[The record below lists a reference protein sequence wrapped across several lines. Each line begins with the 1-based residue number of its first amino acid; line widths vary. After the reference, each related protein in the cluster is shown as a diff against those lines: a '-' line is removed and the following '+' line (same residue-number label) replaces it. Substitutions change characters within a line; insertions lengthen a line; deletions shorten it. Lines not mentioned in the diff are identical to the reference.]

1 MSLAQGV
8 VYVAHSQALMLD
20 DDLFAC
26 NKTVI
31 KCVFVWWFISELKSV
46 ELEVRHEAT
55 IWSTHW

>member
-31 KCVFVWWFISELKSV
+31 KCVFVW
-46 ELEVRHEAT
+46 
-55 IWSTHW
+55 